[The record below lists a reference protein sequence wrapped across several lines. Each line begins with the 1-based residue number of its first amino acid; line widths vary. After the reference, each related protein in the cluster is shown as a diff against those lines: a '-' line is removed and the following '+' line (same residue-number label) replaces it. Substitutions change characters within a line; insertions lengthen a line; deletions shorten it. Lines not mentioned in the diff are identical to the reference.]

1 MRDTVDFALKHKIDT
16 VMLNILTPLP
26 GTPHVRRDGPEG
38 RIFDKRWQLYDALH
52 VVYTPK
58 NMTPYELQREAIA
71 GYMRFYSLRVW
82 LKYLFTF
89 RFASL
94 VFQTWGQSIMRAWRK
109 DERNRDYLQSLKRL
123 HLPKAPKLPKPRS
136 VDSDGSVC

>member
-1 MRDTVDFALKHKIDT
+1 
-16 VMLNILTPLP
+16 MLNILTPLP
-26 GTPHVRRDGPEG
+26 GTPLFDEMDRQG

-94 VFQTWGQSIMRAWRK
+94 AFQTWGQSIMRAWRK
-109 DERNRDYLQSLKRL
+109 DKRNEDYLQSLKRL
-123 HLPKAPKLPKPRS
+123 HLPAAAKLAKPHGPAAPS
-136 VDSDGSVC
+136 GEH